1 VALYGLPA
9 WARVGEPLHWWRR
22 AVVSAD
28 GAVRFYDDDGRLW
41 LAENGL

>member
-1 VALYGLPA
+1 MGSGHRV
-9 WARVGEPLHWWRR
+9 ARVGQALHWWRR

-28 GAVRFYDDDGRLW
+28 GAVVLRDDDGSAW